1 MKTVSKRRYYG
12 RIFYFIVIFFSLS
25 VYVFLQHNFPI
36 IDAMERIWEAE
47 RNVEVDSATRAE
59 EEWRAKWDAAAEEW
73 RAKWGE
79 AAEAEAKWLRDNC
92 TPNHRT
98 ILSAR
103 GSTRQVKKMNER

>member
-25 VYVFLQHNFPI
+25 VYVFLQHNFLI

-59 EEWRAKWDAAAEEW
+59 EEWRAKWDAAEEEWRAKWDAAAEEW
-73 RAKWGE
+73 RAKWDA

-92 TPNHRT
+92 TPNHN
-98 ILSAR
+98 
-103 GSTRQVKKMNER
+103 QH